1 MAQNNTIQYN
11 ITAKDQASAVFA
23 NVATSAKGFGK
34 SVADAFANT
43 KEATEK
49 MQAAVSKVQ
58 TVVSSGFGAMT
69 GDFSK
74 LGSLFGAIPGPIG
87 VVGQAVGDTLGRILD
102 STIKAS
108 EGFRK
113 LSEKTGAS
121 VEFLSRFTE
130 AADDVFISSESVS
143 SALNIFAKKIGGIED
158 AMDGSGVSAG
168 AFAAKLREIGVTSD
182 NMEEALLQVADRF
195 KEMPNG
201 TDKAALAVQLF
212 GKQGA
217 ELIPI
222 LNKGRDGIK
231 EMGDAADA
239 LGLTLD
245 TKTSAAVKR
254 LKERQDAFND
264 MIKGTET
271 RLGKELI
278 PTFLDWSDAQA
289 LANKET
295 GGMLG
300 PLRDLK
306 ALYLQLNSANYQAAQ
321 AVKTTTNNIK
331 EFGEW
336 GMRAEQPMNE
346 LARAT
351 VDMGTALQDIDGPT
365 RTVNQL
371 FTETADAIR
380 IATIKEYDNKE
391 AAEQLAAK
399 QQALADATNNVNSAF
414 GGTPKAMDAAEKAIK
429 IYQLST
435 KATTVEQFTQQQAM
449 EALRKAADTGVISW
463 EVAGK
468 ALVDLSTGAL
478 KSKDAFLLAG
488 AAGTIYAAETDKV
501 VAAAAKLQPKDVT
514 LTVHNR
520 WDDGEGV
527 WDRYLAA
534 QDKTVTVR
542 FNMVQGT
549 NVEQDDGSNRRAKG
563 GPVKKGKPYI
573 VGEQGQEMFVPYTAG
588 YIVPNNAMPYTDP
601 GTKVAQSFNVNNPS
615 IIIQSTQGA
624 AIAQQIA
631 RQNANVARRA
641 RARASLMG

>member
-1 MAQNNTIQYN
+1 MAQNNTIQYT

-23 NVATSAKGFGK
+23 QVAQKAKGTGAAMAESFAMVG
-34 SVADAFANT
+34 AAAFAMRGT
-43 KEATEK
+43 IKDGIG
-49 MQAAVSKVQ
+49 VLS
-58 TVVSSGFGAMT
+58 

-74 LGSLFGAIPGPIG
+74 LGSLLGALPGPIG
-87 VVGQAVGDTLGRILD
+87 VVGQAVGDTMGRILD
-102 STIKAS
+102 STIKAAD
-108 EGFRK
+108 GYRR

-121 VEFLSRFTE
+121 IEFLSRFTE
-130 AADDVFISSESVS
+130 AADDVFVSSESVN

-182 NMEEALLQVADRF
+182 NMEEALMQVADQF
-195 KEMPNG
+195 KAMPNG

-231 EMGDAADA
+231 EMGDAAEA
-239 LGLTLD
+239 LGLTMD
-245 TKTSAAVKR
+245 TKTSKAVDR
-254 LKERQDAFND
+254 LKVRQDAIND
-264 MIKGTET
+264 TIKGTET

-278 PTFLDWSDAQA
+278 PTFLDWSEAMQQATKEMGGAQ
-289 LANKET
+289 T
-295 GGMLG
+295 
-300 PLRDLK
+300 PLTQLK
-306 ALYLQLNSANYQAAQ
+306 ALYLQLNAPAYQAAQ
-321 AVKTTTNNIK
+321 AVKTVTNNVK

-336 GMRAEQPMNE
+336 GMKAEQPIRD
-346 LARAT
+346 LTHTT

-365 RTVNQL
+365 RTANQL
-371 FTETADAIR
+371 FTETSDAIR
-380 IATIKEYDNKE
+380 IATMEEYNNKQ

-414 GGTPKAMDAAEKAIK
+414 GGTPKAMDAAEKSMTLFK
-429 IYQLST
+429 LLT
-435 KATTVEQFTQQQAM
+435 GGTTVEQFKQQQAM
-449 EALRKAADTGVISW
+449 EAIRTALDKGVITY
-463 EVAGK
+463 EDAAK
-468 ALVDLSTGAL
+468 ALVGLRDGTLTTAA
-478 KSKDAFLLAG
+478 AFDIAKAAG
-488 AAGTIYAAETDKV
+488 AGLKDETNLVIGAFDRLK
-501 VAAAAKLQPKDVT
+501 PKDVT

-527 WDRYLAA
+527 WDRYIAA

-542 FNMVQGT
+542 FNMVAGT
-549 NVEQDDGSNRRAKG
+549 QVESDTGGNTRARG
-563 GPVKKGKPYI
+563 GPVKKAKPYL
-573 VGEQGQEMFVPYTAG
+573 VGEQGPEMFVPYSSG
-588 YIVPNNAMPYTDP
+588 YIVPNQNTPYTDP

-631 RQNANVARRA
+631 RGNANVARRA